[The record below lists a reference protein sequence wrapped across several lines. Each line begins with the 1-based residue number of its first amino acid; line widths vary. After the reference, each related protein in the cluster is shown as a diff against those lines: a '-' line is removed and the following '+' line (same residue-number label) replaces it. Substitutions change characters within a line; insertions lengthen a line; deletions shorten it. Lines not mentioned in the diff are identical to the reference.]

1 MRLKVGRHMKVGLFI
16 LAAGLAMSPALLLA
30 EAENQARFYATQGS
44 GSPMKGFFNKGSAR
58 TVFSNP
64 AGEEA
69 RASIQYF
76 PSKKPIEAE
85 EELAPETAPEA
96 QPAKLSQPAQ
106 EAKTEQKAAKT
117 KEEKREELVKN
128 YGAPDEEAPVQAQE
142 NAPKPFRA
150 MMAALETGDDELAYK
165 YARQYVRYMGRLQQ
179 RSTRVV
185 GLMGTAMEREGMVE
199 KGAWQ
204 AAKEFGSDRQFLDA
218 ELAEN
223 AERAPEQR
231 ELNEEASAL
240 LSKARMM
247 EEGGEAPKAPSQP
260 ALNPVQERAQIR
272 QHLAREVPVD
282 AGVKVQVYFFF
293 KPLDTQSQNMGRELQ
308 GMFASSRGHLDLIAM
323 ALTPMSDQEE
333 KIFRSRT
340 GATYAINPDGSN
352 IARMMEVRGV
362 PSTVLVS
369 PRLNKAYAIQ
379 GMRKALFVDEVIKMM
394 EGR

>member
-1 MRLKVGRHMKVGLFI
+1 MKVGLLI
-16 LAAGLAMSPALLLA
+16 MAAGLAMSPAFLLA

-58 TVFSNP
+58 TVFSDP

-69 RASIQYF
+69 RANIQYF

-85 EELAPETAPEA
+85 EEAASDTAPEA
-96 QPAKLSQPAQ
+96 QPAKLTQPAQ
-106 EAKTEQKAAKT
+106 EVKVEQKTAQT
-117 KEEKREELVKN
+117 KEEKRAELVKN
-128 YGAPDEEAPVQAQE
+128 FGAPDEEAPVQAQE

-199 KGAWQ
+199 QGAWQ
-204 AAKEFGSDRQFLDA
+204 AAKEFGSDRQYLDA

-223 AERAPEQR
+223 ADRAPEQR
-231 ELNEEASAL
+231 QLNEEATAL

-247 EEGGEAPKAPSQP
+247 EEEGEAPKKAPSQP
-260 ALNPVQERAQIR
+260 ALDPAQERAQIR
-272 QHLAREVPVD
+272 QQLAREVPVD
-282 AGVKVQVYFFF
+282 AGVKAQVYFFF
-293 KPLDTQSQNMGRELQ
+293 KPLDSESQKMGRELQ

-369 PRLNKAYAIQ
+369 PRLNKAYAIG